1 MITNERRFAIS
12 IQTKKVNQ
20 NRISMQQQTCFAEG
34 DLNVFHSCLDWTRSR
49 VLSFKSF
56 GYETYEPAEITG
68 FGEGFSLA
76 LKRLKA
82 SATTTSSSSKKK
94 FTFRIEI
101 YFNFWSRN
109 KLKTD
114 DLWRERRRRFS
125 RGDDDVGSAAEL
137 WRHQLRRWRRSRL
150 QQQHLK
156 IIHANF

>member
-1 MITNERRFAIS
+1 MITNERRFGIS

-82 SATTTSSSSKKK
+82 STTTTSSS
-94 FTFRIEI
+94 
-101 YFNFWSRN
+101 
-109 KLKTD
+109 
-114 DLWRERRRRFS
+114 
-125 RGDDDVGSAAEL
+125 
-137 WRHQLRRWRRSRL
+137 
-150 QQQHLK
+150 
-156 IIHANF
+156 